1 MYFTAPIAIAV
12 LAFADAILAAPQ
24 CGSPTPRSAAAAAAA
39 VYFITNAKLNSV
51 VSIPVGADGLLG
63 GSPVLTSTGGQGLG
77 GLRGDGTAAIPDS
90 LFSQGAL
97 RVVDDYLFA
106 VNAGSHT
113 LSLFRISPR
122 NPAELTLIG
131 TPQSTGGEFPIS
143 VTYSA
148 ALKTACVVNGGA
160 ADGVACFSVSNK
172 GLRALDA
179 SPRRP
184 LGLGQTTPAVG
195 PPNTASDISFS
206 RDSTA
211 LIVTVK
217 GNPAVNSTG
226 FVAVYPV
233 SARGVV
239 SRHPVKSS
247 PQGTVLP
254 FGIASVGTSSIVVAD
269 PAIGAALVSVDP
281 GSFAASTTA
290 LIPVANQTAICWSA
304 YSPLTRMAY
313 LADAGVNRIVAVDPQ
328 TGAIAGQTTL
338 ANGNRGMFDIV
349 ASGAFLYA
357 LAPTANSTHVVV
369 MGIAAAGSG
378 GVKELQNFEVVGLG
392 VGTVMGLEVYVGK
405 AQW

>member
-24 CGSPTPRSAAAAAAA
+24 YGSPTPSSSTAA
-39 VYFITNAKLNSV
+39 VYFITNAKQNSV
-51 VSIPVGADGLLG
+51 VSIPVGADGLLS

-77 GLRGDGTAAIPDS
+77 GMRGDGTAAIPDS

-97 RVVDDYLFA
+97 RVVGEYLFA
-106 VNAGSHT
+106 VNSGSHT
-113 LSLFRISPR
+113 LSLFRISPK

-143 VTYSA
+143 VAYSA

-179 SPRRP
+179 SPRP

-195 PPNTASDISFS
+195 PPNTASDISFN

-211 LIVTVK
+211 LMVTVK
-217 GNPAVNSTG
+217 GNPAVNNTG

-233 SARGVV
+233 SSHGAV

-247 PQGTVLP
+247 PPGTVLP
-254 FGIASVGTSSIVVAD
+254 FGIASVGTSSIVIAD
-269 PAIGAALVSVDP
+269 PAIGAALLLVDP
-281 GSFAASTTA
+281 STFSTSTTA
-290 LIPVANQTAICWSA
+290 LIPVVNQTAICWSA
-304 YSPLTRMAY
+304 YSPVTRMAY
-313 LADAGVNRIVAVDPQ
+313 LADAGVNRIVAVNAQ
-328 TGAIAGQTTL
+328 TGAIAAQTPL

-357 LAPTANSTHVVV
+357 LAPTANTTHVVV
-369 MGIAAAGSG
+369 MDIGAVGSG
-378 GVKELQNFEVVGLG
+378 AVRELQNFEVVGLG
-392 VGTVMGLEVYVGK
+392 IGTVMGLEVYVGK

>member
-1 MYFTAPIAIAV
+1 MYFTVPIAIAV

-24 CGSPTPRSAAAAAAA
+24 CGSPARSTTAA
-39 VYFITNAKLNSV
+39 VYFITNAKQNSV
-51 VSIPVGADGLLG
+51 VSIEIGADGLLG
-63 GSPVLTSTGGQGLG
+63 GSPVLTSTGGRGLG
-77 GLRGDGTAAIPDS
+77 GMRADGTAAIPDS

-106 VNAGSHT
+106 VNAGSNT
-113 LSLFRISPR
+113 LSLFRISAK
-122 NPAELTLIG
+122 NPTELTLIG
-131 TPQSTGGEFPIS
+131 SPQSTGGEFPIS

-160 ADGVACFSVSNK
+160 ADGVACFSVSDSK

-179 SPRRP
+179 SPRP

-195 PPNTASDISFS
+195 PPNTASDISFN

-217 GNPAVNSTG
+217 GNPGVNKTG

-233 SARGVV
+233 STRGDV

-247 PQGTVLP
+247 PPGTVLP
-254 FGIASVGTSSIVVAD
+254 FGIASVGSGSIVIAD
-269 PAIGAALVSVDP
+269 PAIGAALLSIDP
-281 GSFAASTTA
+281 SSFTTSTTA

-313 LADAGVNRIVAVDPQ
+313 LADAGVNRIVAVNPQ
-328 TGAIAGQTTL
+328 TGAITATTPL

-357 LAPTANSTHVVV
+357 LAPTANATHVVV
-369 MGIAAAGSG
+369 MDIAAAGSTG

-392 VGTVMGLEVYVGK
+392 VGTVMGLEVYQAKAK